1 MSESGA
7 SVYSASQVAED
18 ELPELD
24 VSLRGAGKSPD
35 IVDLFGNAKP
45 VPVC

>member
-7 SVYSASQVAED
+7 SVYSASDVAAQ

-24 VSLRGAGKSPD
+24 ISVRGAGQ
-35 IVDLFGNAKP
+35 FGGGGGP
-45 VPVC
+45 GVEGTSGRG